1 MIARIEGT
9 LTGVEGDAALIYTE
23 GGLTYEVL
31 LPAFTVHRLAAQ
43 TDQPV
48 TLHTLQF
55 LESQNQGASFIP
67 RLAGFLTAQD
77 KAFYELL
84 VTAKGIGYRRALRAM
99 TISTPQIAAAIADR
113 DIATLQTLP
122 EIGKRTAENLT
133 VNLRDKVERFATH
146 AHDLPEASALG
157 DEGGSPTDA
166 AGSSTPGAAASR
178 SSSAKSNSAK
188 STDHAADAQAA
199 SASTPAPPR
208 PSQLAKEAVE
218 ALVQLGEH
226 RSEATQC
233 VDRVLSQE
241 EPPQTSEAILTE
253 VYQRKASAR

>member
-9 LTGVEGDAALIYTE
+9 LVAVEGETALIHAE
-23 GGLTYEVL
+23 GGLSYEVL
-31 LPAFTVHRLAAQ
+31 LPAFTVPRLAAHTHQ
-43 TDQPV
+43 SV

-55 LESQNQGASFIP
+55 LESQNQGATFLP

-99 TISTPQIAAAIADR
+99 TLSSAQIAAAIADR

-133 VNLRDKVERFATH
+133 VNLRDKVERFAADH
-146 AHDLPEASALG
+146 ADAGPTASQPATSQPSEPATAG
-157 DEGGSPTDA
+157 PADA
-166 AGSSTPGAAASR
+166 ASPAAA
-178 SSSAKSNSAK
+178 NG
-188 STDHAADAQAA
+188 
-199 SASTPAPPR
+199 TPSDPPR

-226 RSEATQC
+226 RSEATQW
-233 VDRVLSQE
+233 VDRVLTAE
-241 EPPQTSEAILTE
+241 DPPQTSEAILTE
-253 VYQRKASAR
+253 VYRLKASSR

>member
-9 LTGVEGDAALIYTE
+9 LSAVEGEAALIYTDN
-23 GGLTYEVL
+23 GLTYEVL
-31 LPAFTVHRLAAQ
+31 LPAFAVHRLAASVH
-43 TDQPV
+43 QPV

-55 LESQNQGASFIP
+55 LESQNQGATFIP

-99 TISTPQIAAAIADR
+99 TLSSVQIASAIADR

-133 VNLRDKVERFATH
+133 VNLRDKVERFTAPTH
-146 AHDLPEASALG
+146 EPA
-157 DEGGSPTDA
+157 
-166 AGSSTPGAAASR
+166 
-178 SSSAKSNSAK
+178 
-188 STDHAADAQAA
+188 AA
-199 SASTPAPPR
+199 SASSAAPTATSSPGPPPESSQGQGASPGR

-226 RSEATQC
+226 RSEAMQW
-233 VDRVLSQE
+233 VDRVLSE
-241 EPPQTSEAILTE
+241 DDPPSTSEGILAE